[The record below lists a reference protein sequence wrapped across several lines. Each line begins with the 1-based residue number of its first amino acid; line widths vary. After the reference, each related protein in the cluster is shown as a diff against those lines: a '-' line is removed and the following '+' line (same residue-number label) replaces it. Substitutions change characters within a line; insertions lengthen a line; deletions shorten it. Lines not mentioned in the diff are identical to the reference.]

1 MVLKDEVSL
10 KFSATAAGKP
20 ASQPFRVLALAP
32 DLDPPAV
39 RVAVAHLKGQNTA
52 AGDLLINQT
61 DKIWL
66 SVLPAKPKAEEKS
79 ADQTKKE

>member
-10 KFSATAAGKP
+10 KLSATAAAK
-20 ASQPFRVLALAP
+20 AVSQPFRVLAVAP

-39 RVAVAHLKGQNTA
+39 RVAVANLKGQSTA

-61 DKIWL
+61 DKLWL
-66 SVLPAKPKAEEKS
+66 TVPPAKSKAEEKS